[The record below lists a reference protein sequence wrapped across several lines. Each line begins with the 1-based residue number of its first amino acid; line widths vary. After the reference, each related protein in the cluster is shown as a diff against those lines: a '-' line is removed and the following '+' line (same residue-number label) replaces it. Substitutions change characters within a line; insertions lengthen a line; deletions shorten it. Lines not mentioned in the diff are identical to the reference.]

1 MTPNNRSVLTL
12 LFLFVFVDV
21 LGFSLILPLLP
32 YYAATFGATA
42 EVVGL
47 LLGANALTQLLGA
60 PILGRLSDRFG
71 RKPLLLVS
79 LAGTVVGFLMLGLA
93 RSLAMLFA
101 SRVVDGFLGGNISL
115 AQAYISDVTE
125 GKERSKGFGL
135 IGAAFGLGFIIGP
148 ALGGTLSAGGN
159 YGLPALV
166 AAGLSTLNLLGVLLR
181 LPESLP
187 PEERERRKK
196 EPRAAFSLRAL
207 WEALGLPC
215 VGPLLQT
222 QLFYS
227 LAFTIFETGFALFAQ
242 KRLALDARTTS
253 FVLTYVGVLVVL
265 VQGVG
270 IRLLVRRFTDKQ
282 LVFGGS
288 ILLALSLLAWA
299 FTPSFGVLLVVL
311 APLSLASGV
320 LRVSVNTALTRSV
333 WPEEVGGVLGLSA
346 ALGSLTRVVAPTVGG
361 FLLGRVGTFAPGVLG
376 ALLMAWLVYYT
387 WQRVLFVPDLAC
399 PAPKEMMG

>member
-1 MTPNNRSVLTL
+1 MPTHRRSLTL
-12 LFLFVFVDV
+12 LFVFVFVDV

-47 LLGANALTQLLGA
+47 LLGVNALTQLLGA

-71 RKPLLLVS
+71 RKPLLLLS

-93 RSLAMLFA
+93 RSLSMLFA
-101 SRVVDGFLGGNISL
+101 SRIVDGLLGGNISL

-125 GKERSKGFGL
+125 GKERTKGFGL
-135 IGAAFGLGFIIGP
+135 IGAAFGLGFIFGP
-148 ALGGTLSAGGN
+148 AIGGALAGAGN
-159 YGLPALV
+159 YALPALV
-166 AAGLSTLNLLGVLLR
+166 AAGLSLLNLLGVLVW

-187 PEERERRKK
+187 PAERERRARQ
-196 EPRAAFSLRAL
+196 PRAAFSLRVL
-207 WEALGLPC
+207 WEALSLPC

-222 QLFYS
+222 QLFFS
-227 LAFTIFETGFALFAQ
+227 LAFTLFETVFSLFARE
-242 KRLALDARTTS
+242 RLGLDARTTS

-270 IRLLVRRFTDKQ
+270 IRLLVRSFSDKQ

-288 ILLALSLLAWA
+288 VLLALSLLAWA
-299 FTPSFGVLLVVL
+299 FSPSLVVLLVVL
-311 APLSLASGV
+311 APLALASGI
-320 LRVSVNTALTRSV
+320 LRVAVNTALTRSV

-346 ALGSLTRVVAPTVGG
+346 ALNSLTRVIAPTVGG
-361 FLLGRVGTFAPGVLG
+361 LLLGRVGAFAPGVLG

-387 WQRVLFVPDLAC
+387 WNRVLFVPDLVC
-399 PAPKEMMG
+399 PAPKGGN